1 MDIKKKFGARL
12 KEFRKA
18 KKLSQEKLALLAGV
32 DRTYYQKVEAGKMNI
47 SLENQEKLAKALGV
61 ELMDLFNFEEE
72 KTN

>member
-18 KKLSQEKLALLAGV
+18 QKLSQEKLALLAGV
-32 DRTYYQKVEAGKMNI
+32 DRTYYQKVEVGKMNI

-61 ELMDLFNFEEE
+61 KLMELFNFEEE